1 MRKHEFIKSIFESD
15 DLAEVKMSPSSLTK
29 WLSSPEADGMLAGI
43 EFEMAV
49 PDVGSL
55 DDGDSEPD
63 YDADTRVHSTDDI
76 IEFFES
82 EMGRNEAR
90 QARERIE
97 NSYLE
102 WFFDQQNEYM
112 DNNNSERTSRIWD
125 RLEEEYDFDDA
136 LERASEE
143 LGDEVPDSDVEDR
156 AREIKNEDI
165 NEMIS
170 NEGRDWQRA
179 WDDVTEEM
187 EEEFRSDGPSE
198 SDWLDDIGITWAS
211 DAEREWGFLW
221 PHYRPVEGEADL
233 ASVAREFS
241 DALGLDD
248 KINYS
253 SSYHGVRRDGVN
265 WIIEPDSSI
274 ETNDRDDAGLE
285 FISPPLPL
293 KDAVAAIKKVY
304 AWAKRNKCYT
314 NDSTGLHMNISVPDL
329 TIEKLDYVKLALFMG
344 DQYILE
350 QFGRSFNSYAKS
362 AMELVK
368 TRAKDTEV
376 AETVL
381 SKMKAQLNSSAGKLI
396 HNGITQKFT
405 SINTKDKYVEFRGPG
420 GDYLSK
426 DPEELIN
433 TAIRLAMSLRIAT
446 DPEAYK
452 QEYAKKLYQLIDR
465 SAYPNKGQ
473 LDSVELF
480 AKFRAGLMS
489 KRDLIIS
496 LQMAKEKRMA
506 KKSPSTN
513 TLQIENLPDMWRSI
527 IRSLREWDD
536 DQLITYQYLAY
547 DSRQLVPNEKE
558 FVLGVLQREI
568 DRRRSQSPNHPGEFT
583 GYWLVVDS
591 TNNVLY
597 RFSGVGNSSADANRV
612 ARQWIDTQP
621 NPDDLRAQV
630 RVVPEMQPSGAAS

>member
-1 MRKHEFIKSIFESD
+1 
-15 DLAEVKMSPSSLTK
+15 L
-29 WLSSPEADGMLAGI
+29 
-43 EFEMAV
+43 
-49 PDVGSL
+49 
-55 DDGDSEPD
+55 
-63 YDADTRVHSTDDI
+63 
-76 IEFFES
+76 
-82 EMGRNEAR
+82 
-90 QARERIE
+90 E
-97 NSYLE
+97 NRYLE

-125 RLEEEYDFDDA
+125 RLEEEYNFDDA

-143 LGDEVPDSDVEDR
+143 LEISDTSNDEVQER

-170 NEGRDWQRA
+170 NETRDWQRA

-198 SDWLDDIGITWAS
+198 SDWLDDIGVTWAS
-211 DAEREWGFLW
+211 EAEREWHLMW
-221 PHYRPVEGEADL
+221 PHFSPVEGDDDL
-233 ASVAREFS
+233 ASVAHEFS
-241 DALGLDD
+241 DALGLND

-314 NDSTGLHMNISVPDL
+314 NDSTGLHMNINVPDL

-350 QFGRSFNSYAKS
+350 QFGRSFNSYTKS

-368 TRAKDTEV
+368 TSAKNAEV

-381 SKMKAQLNSSAGKLI
+381 AKMKAQLNSSAGKLI

-420 GDYLSK
+420 GDYLNK

-480 AKFRAGLMS
+480 AKFRAGLIS
-489 KRDLIIS
+489 KRDLIIG

-506 KKSPSTN
+506 EKSSSTN

-536 DQLITYQYLAY
+536 DQLIIYQHLAH

-568 DRRRSQSPNHPGEFT
+568 DRRRSQSPNHPEEFT
-583 GYWLVVDS
+583 GYWLIVDS
-591 TNNVLY
+591 ANNVLY
-597 RFSGVGNSSADANRV
+597 RFGSVGVSNIADANRV
-612 ARQWIDTQP
+612 ARQWINTQP
-621 NPDDLRAQV
+621 NPDDLRAQI